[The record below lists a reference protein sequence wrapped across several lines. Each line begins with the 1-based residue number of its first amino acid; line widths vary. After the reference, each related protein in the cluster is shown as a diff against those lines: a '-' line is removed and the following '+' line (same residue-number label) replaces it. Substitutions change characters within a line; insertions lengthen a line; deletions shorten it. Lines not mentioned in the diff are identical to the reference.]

1 MYNFKLIL
9 RKDSFMSKK
18 YNIDSLDSLKGLA
31 EKIKNNPVRS
41 EYWEEEEKFIV
52 EIVEK
57 RAEKYKMIEM
67 GSEKYH
73 TSFSL

>member
-1 MYNFKLIL
+1 
-9 RKDSFMSKK
+9 MSKK
-18 YNIDSLDSLKGLA
+18 YNIQSLGSLKGLA

-52 EIVEK
+52 ERVEK
-57 RAEKYKMIEM
+57 RVETYKMIEM
-67 GSEKYH
+67 DSEKYH

>member
-1 MYNFKLIL
+1 
-9 RKDSFMSKK
+9 MSKK
-18 YNIDSLDSLKGLA
+18 YNIQSLGSLKGLA

-52 EIVEK
+52 ERVEK
-57 RAEKYKMIEM
+57 RAETYKMIEM
-67 GSEKYH
+67 DSEKYH